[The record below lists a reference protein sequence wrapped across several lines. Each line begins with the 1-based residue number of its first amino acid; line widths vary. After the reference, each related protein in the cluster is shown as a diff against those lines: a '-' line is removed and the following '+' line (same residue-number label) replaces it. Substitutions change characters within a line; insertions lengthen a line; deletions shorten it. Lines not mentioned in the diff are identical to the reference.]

1 MDGFINVVWEVRLQ
15 YDIVVK
21 IFLKVLGT
29 LVTTMAIVHREDLYL
44 GPVLFS
50 HLWFLCK
57 WLYHIK
63 NNGNPVF
70 VCLSY

>member
-1 MDGFINVVWEVRLQ
+1 MDSFIYVVWEVRLK

-21 IFLKVLGT
+21 ILLEVLST
-29 LVTTMAIVHREDLYL
+29 LVATMAIVHREDLYL
-44 GPVLFS
+44 RPVLFS
-50 HLWFLCK
+50 HLWFLCN

-70 VCLSY
+70 VCLSN